1 MRHSLMSGS
10 ADLADFI
17 VEDGTGVAGANAL
30 FSAED
35 VEKVAE
41 AFGFE
46 AFDDLDTDDKQA
58 AIVRV
63 SAWLSAA
70 FDWLGRR
77 THGRDQGLAWP
88 RAGVVDAEGNE
99 IADDEMP
106 DELLTALVMALYV
119 DVANPGSLSPT
130 TVFSEQVVRE
140 KIGPIDLTYKDA
152 SGADAVRSIVWGV
165 NDALRGLVHRL
176 PGDRVCGVGIV
187 WICSTHSLQG
197 ALRRCWAS
205 VASRSLSLCVRSTPA
220 SRGCLMRKKCAM
232 KRASCKARTT

>member
-1 MRHSLMSGS
+1 
-10 ADLADFI
+10 LADFI

-152 SGADAVRSIVWGV
+152 SGADAVRPIVWGV

-187 WICSTHSLQG
+187 WI
-197 ALRRCWAS
+197 
-205 VASRSLSLCVRSTPA
+205 
-220 SRGCLMRKKCAM
+220 
-232 KRASCKARTT
+232 